1 MKRFTLK
8 GILKTRNE
16 HEGYQVKHL
25 GTVLCSHPGID
36 EICRAMAEKYTVY
49 SRQKIKTLSLYNL
62 TVSSQ
67 GITLEK
73 GADANEE
80 SSVKKFSIKRIVY
93 CGVDRQH
100 QKIFAFFYR
109 SPENIYGALECHVVE
124 CQSKR
129 HAKKIALNLSE
140 TFQEMESEKQEEP
153 SENSLHESNVVPERT
168 ISMIQLHMSVES
180 LLEEERE
187 DFCGSPKIQH
197 SRPHER
203 KFNYSDLQLQWTK
216 CENNSSGYGDS
227 SDDLSNEMKMKQ
239 RRRSIQVSDGGK
251 SSQAGQVNMDY
262 VNGEIVKSGGSL
274 KRNSAS
280 ISNSHS
286 QTLGF
291 TKIKDW
297 NSMKKDRNANSF
309 ECETFQHKYMNI
321 NTTTS
326 EFV

>member
-16 HEGYQVKHL
+16 YEEYQVKHL

-109 SPENIYGALECHVVE
+109 SPENIYGALECHVVK
-124 CQSKR
+124 CQLKR
-129 HAKKIALNLSE
+129 HAKKIALKLSE
-140 TFQEMESEKQEEP
+140 IFQGMESEKHEEP

-168 ISMIQLHMSVES
+168 ISMIQHISVENL
-180 LLEEERE
+180 LLEEER
-187 DFCGSPKIQH
+187 G
-197 SRPHER
+197 
-203 KFNYSDLQLQWTK
+203 DL
-216 CENNSSGYGDS
+216 CAC
-227 SDDLSNEMKMKQ
+227 
-239 RRRSIQVSDGGK
+239 RI
-251 SSQAGQVNMDY
+251 
-262 VNGEIVKSGGSL
+262 I
-274 KRNSAS
+274 
-280 ISNSHS
+280 
-286 QTLGF
+286 
-291 TKIKDW
+291 KIKRW
-297 NSMKKDRNANSF
+297 S
-309 ECETFQHKYMNI
+309 I
-321 NTTTS
+321 
-326 EFV
+326 